1 MLRLLKAIKSHK
13 FGIIYLKI
21 CNSSIQEQLKV
32 YLCTVWQKMFAKQIK
47 GNYLANTLSF

>member
-13 FGIIYLKI
+13 FGIIYLKFVTHLFRAR
-21 CNSSIQEQLKV
+21 LKPTFV
-32 YLCTVWQKMFAKQIK
+32 LDSKKMFAKQIK